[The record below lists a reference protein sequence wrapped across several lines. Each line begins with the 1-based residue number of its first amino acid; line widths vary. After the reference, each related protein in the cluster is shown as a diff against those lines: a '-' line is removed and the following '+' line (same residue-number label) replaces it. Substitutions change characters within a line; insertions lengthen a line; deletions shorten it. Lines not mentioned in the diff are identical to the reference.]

1 VFFGA
6 HIVTLILFFIG
17 PAVVCLSIVRL
28 HTGKGNTAEA
38 RSRFRMSR
46 PGGERLKYGVMHRL
60 ILLAILVVLA
70 GCRGTEAYTSQD
82 LSGVKTAEATIV
94 PVYLQFKRDYRRDN
108 QAAIQRTYAQEQ
120 EVCKQVDVID
130 QRDTIDPNV
139 NLFQASAELDD
150 FCNAIESAYVYW
162 AKGHGLPYDKSI
174 VPGRRQEVFLGSDA
188 DLKTIHKYVLHP
200 SALS

>member
-1 VFFGA
+1 MIIGSEGIVVGKVFVFFGA

-108 QAAIQRTYAQEQ
+108 QAAIQRTYAREQ

-139 NLFQASAELDD
+139 
-150 FCNAIESAYVYW
+150 IESAYVYW